1 MTHADVVAVADVD
14 SEKRF
19 DDSLVHLG
27 SWIHS
32 VILDDI
38 TGSASY
44 WLKSLAIICFKCIAD
59 FCEFWPILAQIS
71 FSYLLSATTWIF
83 QGFISNAR
91 GT

>member
-1 MTHADVVAVADVD
+1 MAMLVTHSLTHLIDVTLAREDAISKLVEVVTVADVD

-44 WLKSLAIICFKCIAD
+44 WLKSLAIIRFKWMD
-59 FCEFWPILAQIS
+59 G
-71 FSYLLSATTWIF
+71 WIY
-83 QGFISNAR
+83 
-91 GT
+91 